1 MKILEFRSDTFTKPT
16 PAMRRAMADA
26 EVGDDQYGEDPTV
39 NKLEKRA
46 AESVGKEA
54 GLYVASGMMGNL
66 CGVLSQTQ
74 RGDEVI
80 LGDMAH
86 IYQNEMNAS
95 FVLGGIVPRLVPNR
109 DGLPL
114 LDDLRTA
121 VRPQGMHART
131 ALICIENS
139 HNNCGGTVITAA
151 QTNAI
156 GEFAHERGL
165 RVHLDGARIF
175 NAAAA
180 LGVDARTL
188 TAGVDTVQFCFSK
201 GLAAP
206 VGSIICGDAETIA
219 KARRV
224 RKLLG
229 GAMRQAG
236 VIAAA
241 ALVALEEMRDRLV
254 EDHRNAKAWERAR
267 ADRRRAI
274 RGQGGHEHR
283 VVRDRRHLDGRR
295 CVPEGLRRARPAL
308 LALPG
313 ELPAPAR
320 GHAQRRDGGG
330 RGGWSRDREGR
341 ALEDESA
348 GPQRLVTFPS
358 CPCRTCPCRTC
369 PCPCRSTCPS
379 RMCRRSRSSAS

>member
-16 PAMRRAMADA
+16 PAMRRAMAEA

-66 CGVLSQTQ
+66 CGVLSQTE

-80 LGDMAH
+80 LGDLAH
-86 IYQNEMNAS
+86 IYQNEMNAA

-109 DGLPL
+109 DGLPSI
-114 LDDLRTA
+114 DDLKTA
-121 VRPQGMHART
+121 IRPQGMHAHT
-131 ALICIENS
+131 ALICLENS

-156 GEFAHERGL
+156 GDFAHERGL

-180 LGVDARTL
+180 LGVDAKTL
-188 TAGVDTVQFCFSK
+188 TQGVDTVQFCFSK

-206 VGSIICGDAETIA
+206 VGSIVCGDADTIA

-241 ALVALEEMRDRLV
+241 ALVALDEMRDRLV
-254 EDHRNAKAWERAR
+254 EDHRNAKALAEGLAQIDGVKVDPAKVVTNIVSFEIESPSMDVGAFQKACAEQGLRFSRYLGNSPRLRAVTHNDVTKADVDAALDIAR
-267 ADRRRAI
+267 AVLSKTRA
-274 RGQGGHEHR
+274 
-283 VVRDRRHLDGRR
+283 
-295 CVPEGLRRARPAL
+295 PAL
-308 LALPG
+308 
-313 ELPAPAR
+313 
-320 GHAQRRDGGG
+320 
-330 RGGWSRDREGR
+330 
-341 ALEDESA
+341 SA
-348 GPQRLVTFPS
+348 
-358 CPCRTCPCRTC
+358 
-369 PCPCRSTCPS
+369 
-379 RMCRRSRSSAS
+379 

>member
-1 MKILEFRSDTFTKPT
+1 MSETIDLRSDTVTRPT
-16 PAMRRAMADA
+16 PAMREAIAA
-26 EVGDDQYGEDPTV
+26 APVGDDQYGEDPTV

-80 LGDMAH
+80 LGDLAH
-86 IYQNEMNAS
+86 IYQNEMDAA

-109 DGLPL
+109 DGVPS
-114 LDDLRTA
+114 LDDIASA

-131 ALICIENS
+131 ALICLENS

-151 QTNAI
+151 QTNAV
-156 GEFAHERGL
+156 GELAHARGL

-180 LGVDARTL
+180 LGVEAKTL
-188 TAGVDTVQFCFSK
+188 TEGVDTVQFCFSK

-206 VGSIICGDAETIA
+206 VGSIVCGDAETIA

-241 ALVALEEMRDRLV
+241 ALVAL
-254 EDHRNAKAWERAR
+254 
-267 ADRRRAI
+267 
-274 RGQGGHEHR
+274 
-283 VVRDRRHLDGRR
+283 
-295 CVPEGLRRARPAL
+295 
-308 LALPG
+308 
-313 ELPAPAR
+313 
-320 GHAQRRDGGG
+320 
-330 RGGWSRDREGR
+330 
-341 ALEDESA
+341 
-348 GPQRLVTFPS
+348 
-358 CPCRTCPCRTC
+358 
-369 PCPCRSTCPS
+369 
-379 RMCRRSRSSAS
+379 